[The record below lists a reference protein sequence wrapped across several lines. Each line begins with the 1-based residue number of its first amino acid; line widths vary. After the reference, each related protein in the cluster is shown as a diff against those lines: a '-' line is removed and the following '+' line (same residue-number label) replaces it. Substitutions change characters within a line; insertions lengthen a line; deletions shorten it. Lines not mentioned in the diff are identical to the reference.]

1 MTCEQPPWLQHL
13 ACEPE
18 ATCGAPPRHRRL
30 FGVDLFLSLSFWPV
44 SGRFGAP
51 GACPAAS
58 GLRVLPGVP
67 WEGTRR
73 ATQRHDGTRINLREA
88 CRQSLDPYVLY
99 VRRIQVSGI
108 ITLHFYVRIQV
119 SGIITLHF
127 YVNVRILYKSQ
138 VLLLYTYVNII

>member
-1 MTCEQPPWLQHL
+1 MACRRYSTSRVFSAGQSMACEQPPWLQHL

-18 ATCGAPPRHRRL
+18 ATRGAPPRMRRL

-88 CRQSLDPYVLY
+88 CRSSVTRSVLYSLYVLY
-99 VRRIQVSGI
+99 
-108 ITLHFYVRIQV
+108 
-119 SGIITLHF
+119 
-127 YVNVRILYKSQ
+127 
-138 VLLLYTYVNII
+138 LLYVGF

>member
-18 ATCGAPPRHRRL
+18 ATRGAPPRMRRL

-67 WEGTRR
+67 WEGTWR
-73 ATQRHDGTRINLREA
+73 ATQRHDGTRIKRTHRAGQCGSAGLEEHARPGP
-88 CRQSLDPYVLY
+88 CLF
-99 VRRIQVSGI
+99 GC
-108 ITLHFYVRIQV
+108 
-119 SGIITLHF
+119 
-127 YVNVRILYKSQ
+127 
-138 VLLLYTYVNII
+138 

>member
-1 MTCEQPPWLQHL
+1 MACEQPPWLQHL

-18 ATCGAPPRHRRL
+18 ATRGAPPRMRRL

-73 ATQRHDGTRINLREA
+73 ATTQRHDGTRINLREA
-88 CRQSLDPYVLY
+88 CRSSVTRS
-99 VRRIQVSGI
+99 V
-108 ITLHFYVRIQV
+108 HF
-119 SGIITLHF
+119 
-127 YVNVRILYKSQ
+127 
-138 VLLLYTYVNII
+138 LLSRVWIYGKQ

>member
-1 MTCEQPPWLQHL
+1 MACEQPPWLQHL

-18 ATCGAPPRHRRL
+18 ATRGAPPRHRRL

-88 CRQSLDPYVLY
+88 CRSSVTRSVGYLEYVLTKYGCIY
-99 VRRIQVSGI
+99 VLTG
-108 ITLHFYVRIQV
+108 TL
-119 SGIITLHF
+119 
-127 YVNVRILYKSQ
+127 
-138 VLLLYTYVNII
+138 

>member
-1 MTCEQPPWLQHL
+1 MW
-13 ACEPE
+13 
-18 ATCGAPPRHRRL
+18 RL

-51 GACPAAS
+51 GACHVAS

-88 CRQSLDPYVLY
+88 CRSSVTRSVY
-99 VRRIQVSGI
+99 
-108 ITLHFYVRIQV
+108 T
-119 SGIITLHF
+119 
-127 YVNVRILYKSQ
+127 Q
-138 VLLLYTYVNII
+138 VLVQ